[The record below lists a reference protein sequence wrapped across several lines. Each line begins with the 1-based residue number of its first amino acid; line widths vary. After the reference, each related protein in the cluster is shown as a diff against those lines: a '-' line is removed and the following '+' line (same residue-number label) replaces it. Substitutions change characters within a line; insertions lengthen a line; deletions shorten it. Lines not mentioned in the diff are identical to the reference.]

1 MPAISADQDELT
13 IESRADV
20 KALLREAFD
29 YKRELIERKDEV
41 QHSTKTLRE
50 EINALQKEVEAIEA
64 KHEGYI
70 ERREDAISARIEAVK
85 DWAEQHQEEVLADQS
100 GKTWETPFGS
110 VSFTKRRF
118 NFSWIDKEAAIAHL
132 KKIGHADLVRVQEKV
147 YKRDL
152 KKLPDLVKQLDGV
165 EADPEGDEA
174 SVELTIG

>member
-1 MPAISADQDELT
+1 MPSITAEPKDIE
-13 IESRADV
+13 IESRSDLE
-20 KALLREAFD
+20 ALLREAFD
-29 YKRELIERKDEV
+29 YKRELIEREDDIAQETKD
-41 QHSTKTLRE
+41 LRD
-50 EINALQKEVEAIEA
+50 EISALQQEVEAIEE

-70 ERREDAISARIEAVK
+70 KRRKKAIETRLDLAKE
-85 DWAEQHQEEVLADQS
+85 WAEDNQDSVLEGAS
-100 GKTWETPFGS
+100 GKTFETPFGS

-118 NFSWIDKEAAIAHL
+118 NFTWVDKEAAISHL

-174 SVELTIG
+174 KVELTIG